1 MNRIIKCSAM
11 IQIKNSN
18 NRCLPV
24 ALLISC
30 LFLIFAISCQ
40 SDGDKANDPFE
51 VIWERQFAG
60 LSNHSSPR
68 AAADLDGDGV
78 KDIVLGSGMEEMAST
93 PTGIIA
99 LSGATGDTLWTHP
112 ARDQVFGSPTFLDIT
127 QDGIDDIIINGRAG
141 ILIALEGSTG
151 SVIWEFLPEVTF
163 DDARDMGIF
172 NFYNAQVIPDQ
183 NGNGLPDLLVS
194 NGGDY
199 TISPYDE
206 NRPAG
211 KLMIISAAKGNILA
225 QATMPDGKETYMS
238 AVIAKLHETDENYSV
253 IYGTGGETIGGNL
266 YLATL
271 VDIFNEDLSGSV
283 KLASGSDK
291 GFIAP
296 PLLADLNEDSY
307 LDITVNAV
315 DGRTIAISGKDY
327 SQLWSVEIEN
337 TEVYGSLA
345 AGKFKT
351 DSRIDLFT
359 TSSIGVWPNLRDN
372 HHILI
377 HGKTGEI
384 LSQDTLGVFQTA
396 SPIAADVTGNGTLE
410 ALQSVNI
417 GYEQFDGSYHY
428 NHMLVAN
435 DFRNQR
441 QFILD
446 ELQPGANLSS
456 TPWAGDLDNNGRLD
470 IIYLVTHDQKDI
482 FGANGFTLFRLQAR
496 HSTRAETPWGSYMGS
511 DYDGVYKE

>member
-1 MNRIIKCSAM
+1 M
-11 IQIKNSN
+11 IQITKRN
-18 NRCLPV
+18 NQVLP
-24 ALLISC
+24 AILLFTS
-30 LFLIFAISCQ
+30 LFLVFAISCQ
-40 SDGDKANDPFE
+40 SDSDKASDPFE
-51 VIWERQFAG
+51 VIWERQFPE

-68 AAADLDGDGV
+68 ATADLDGDGV
-78 KDIVLGSGMEEMAST
+78 TDIVLGSGMEEMAST

-99 LSGATGDTLWTHP
+99 VSGATGDTLWTHP

-127 QDGIDDIIINGRAG
+127 QDGVDDVIINGRAG
-141 ILIALEGSTG
+141 ILTAVEGSTG
-151 SVIWEFLPEVTF
+151 SVIWEFLPDVTF
-163 DDARDMGIF
+163 DDAREMGIY

-183 NGNGLPDLLVS
+183 NGDGLSDLLVA

-199 TISPYDE
+199 TIPPYDE

-211 KLMIISAAKGNILA
+211 KLMIISAAEGDILA
-225 QATMPDGKETYMS
+225 EATVPDGKETYMS

-253 IYGTGGETIGGNL
+253 IYGTGGETIGGSL
-266 YLATL
+266 YLVTL
-271 VDIFNEDLSGSV
+271 EDVMNEDLSGSE

-296 PLLADLNEDSY
+296 PVLADLNGDGY
-307 LDITVNAV
+307 LDITANAV
-315 DGRTIAISGKDY
+315 DGRTIAISGDNY
-327 SQLWSVEIEN
+327 SRLWSVEIEN
-337 TEVYGSLA
+337 TEVYGSLS
-345 AGKFKT
+345 AGRFTT

-359 TSSIGVWPNLRDN
+359 TSSIGTWPNLRDN
-372 HHILI
+372 HHVLI

-396 SPIAADVTGNGTLE
+396 SPIAADVTGDGNPE
-410 ALQSVNI
+410 AILSVNI
-417 GYEQFDGSYHY
+417 GYEQFDESYHY

-441 QFILD
+441 QFTLD

-456 TPWAGDLDNNGRLD
+456 TPWAGDLDDNGRLD

-482 FGANGFTLFRLQAR
+482 FGVNGFTLYRLQTR
-496 HSTRAETPWGSYMGS
+496 HSTTTETPWGSYMGS
-511 DYDGVYKE
+511 DFDGVYKK